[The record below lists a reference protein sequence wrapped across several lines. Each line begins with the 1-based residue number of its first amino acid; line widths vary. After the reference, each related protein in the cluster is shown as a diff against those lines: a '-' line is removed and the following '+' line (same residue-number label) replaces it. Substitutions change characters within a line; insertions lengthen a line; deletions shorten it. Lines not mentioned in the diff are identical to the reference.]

1 METVVRAAGPAELEA
16 AAAVLADA
24 FADDPV
30 LAEFRPPRPGEDR
43 PAVLTGL
50 FAALIRSVPMPAR
63 RVDVATI
70 GDRVVGAA
78 FWQAPGRQRGGVRA
92 FVRQVPAF
100 LRTLGIGGALRALA
114 HLRRMERARPVTPHW
129 YLAEIGVSAS
139 ARGRGIGGL
148 LLGHALERADRT
160 SDGAYLESSTP
171 VNRRLYRRHGFTD
184 GAPIAGFRAATPISM
199 WRPAAG

>member
-16 AAAVLADA
+16 AAAVLAEA

-30 LAEFRPPRPGEDR
+30 LAEFRPPRSGEDR
-43 PAVLTGL
+43 PAVLARL
-50 FAALIRSVPMPAR
+50 FAALIRSVPTTGR

-78 FWQAPGRQRGGVRA
+78 FWQAPGRHTGGFGG
-92 FVRQVPAF
+92 FVRQVPEF
-100 LRTLGIGGALRALA
+100 LRTLGIRGALRAVT
-114 HLRRMERARPVTPHW
+114 HLRRMERARPMTPHW
-129 YLAEIGVSAS
+129 YLTEIGVSAA
-139 ARGRGIGGL
+139 ARGRGVGGL
-148 LLGHALERADRT
+148 LLGHALERADR
-160 SDGAYLESSTP
+160 SSRGAYLESSTP
-171 VNRRLYRRHGFTD
+171 VNRRLYRRHGFAD